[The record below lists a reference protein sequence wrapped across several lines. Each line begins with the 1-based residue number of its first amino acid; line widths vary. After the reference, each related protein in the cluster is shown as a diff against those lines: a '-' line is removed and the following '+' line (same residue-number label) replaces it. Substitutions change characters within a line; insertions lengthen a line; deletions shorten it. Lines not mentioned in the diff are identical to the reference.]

1 MINKILIRTSD
12 RKTLHKDR
20 RSLGMNGENL
30 QEVLLF
36 CLDEKIEGNGIV
48 EVELPDGTK
57 GMIEVD
63 RTEEGY
69 ELPVKS
75 SLLTQTGFVKF
86 QLRIL
91 HDNEEIF
98 KSEIIALEVKD
109 SINATETIPEQYL
122 TWIDTLTNLKQ
133 DLEKSESERVSN
145 ENERISAEEARQEN
159 FTEMQETISSA
170 VSNIKNLTEEYNTN
184 AEKETKKFNDNA
196 VEQTKTFNDNSDSR
210 LAEYDKNH
218 TDKMKEYDGN
228 AIAKLDAYNEND
240 TDKTNAYNANDIT
253 KTKAYNDNTV
263 LKEKAFND
271 IVTESTEAFNTN
283 VEQKETEL
291 ENLAEEKIN
300 EYNQVSAELTA
311 KVEQVQAENKLIK
324 EQIPSATA
332 SGNNIHI
339 EDSSNLDFEWKVKS
353 GHRQATREGY
363 NCFQIP
369 FASKTVSGVTITTNE
384 DKSIVANGTMT
395 ATWIIFEQQDITDIL
410 EDLQTYTVWQK
421 NYSTELKGIYLQVRQ
436 VEIEDE
442 TKVTNYFSANKKV
455 TFTVDKSKYKYTI
468 NLQTSGTIE
477 TFNNYTNAYMLY
489 KGTDDKAYEQ
499 YGASPSPNY
508 SSEIETVG
516 SNVNL
521 LENKTISQTLSGV
534 DFLVKEDKSIIVN
547 GTSTDRIN
555 FVLSS
560 NNKLKAGTYTLS
572 GCPDGG
578 SITSYHLDV
587 ALIGTKTYL
596 IDNGSSNT
604 SKLDNDLDNLT
615 YRILIEKGVTLNSVV
630 FKPKL
635 EEGVVATPYSLFGM
649 GSVEANIISGNI
661 FDIKK
666 TGLTTRTARGVTITL
681 DQDGTITVNGTA
693 TDNNNFTFTFNR
705 HYFEFYKGQKYTIF
719 QQKISGE
726 ATGLLATHFNFYN
739 EEDKLT
745 WGWLSVNGLNAS
757 KIAQKTANERG
768 YAKTFILYIV
778 KGVTYANYKIKLM
791 VLEGDY
797 TLDTVPEHIEHQSQT
812 AIMPIQQ
819 EMLEGDYVAGVEHH
833 EWKKVVLDGTENWRE
848 ITTNNLKRFFY
859 EVNVASINDNNSV
872 NCSSNYFKG
881 TSRNKLEHSSGDEV
895 SVADRFL
902 NILSKKIETKEDFK
916 AWLKSKYDEGNPVVV
931 YYKLATPLNLELTE
945 GQKAIRDTKLYTYKN
960 ITNIDVSDELA
971 SIDVEYKKDLD
982 LEHEKLQNQIDEIR
996 QLISTTETSAL
1007 LLDNLQKDAESE
1019 VK

>member
-1 MINKILIRTSD
+1 MVNKILIRKSD

-48 EVELPDGTK
+48 EVELPDETK

-91 HDNEEIF
+91 HDNVEIF

-109 SINATETIPEQYL
+109 SINATETIPEQYP
-122 TWIDTLTNLKQ
+122 TWIDNLTTLKQ
-133 DLEKSESERVSN
+133 ELEKAESERVSN

-196 VEQTKTFNDNSDSR
+196 VEQTKAFNDNSDSK

-228 AIAKLDAYNEND
+228 AIAKLD
-240 TDKTNAYNANDIT
+240 
-253 KTKAYNDNTV
+253 AYNDNTV

-332 SGNNIHI
+332 SGNNIHV
-339 EDSSNLDFEWKVKS
+339 EDSSNLDFDWKIN
-353 GHRQATREGY
+353 GNQHQATREGY
-363 NCFQIP
+363 NLLDTSEEKWQQGYFDYTNHTGDYIENNLYRVCQKEKKFYDKQ
-369 FASKTVSGVTITTNE
+369 TTITAIIPESFAFRIDGWNQDGTYAGEVKAWYDDSPEKTTFVIQANLYCAITLGSKNNMMNVNPKTLSKYEFLFYEGTE
-384 DKSIVANGTMT
+384 DKP
-395 ATWIIFEQQDITDIL
+395 
-410 EDLQTYTVWQK
+410 
-421 NYSTELKGIYLQVRQ
+421 
-436 VEIEDE
+436 
-442 TKVTNYFSANKKV
+442 
-455 TFTVDKSKYKYTI
+455 
-468 NLQTSGTIE
+468 
-477 TFNNYTNAYMLY
+477 
-489 KGTDDKAYEQ
+489 YEP
-499 YGASPSPNY
+499 YGASPSPDY
-508 SSEIETVG
+508 PSEVETVG
-516 SNVNL
+516 SNANL
-521 LENKTISQTLSGV
+521 LENKAISQTLNGV

-578 SITSYHLDV
+578 SVTSYHLDV

-635 EEGVVATPYSLFGM
+635 EEGIVATPYSLFGM

-666 TGLTTRTARGVTITL
+666 TGLTTQTARGVTITL

-693 TDNNNFTFTFNR
+693 TDNNNFSFTFNR
-705 HYFEFYKGQKYTIF
+705 HYFEFYKGQKYTFF

-726 ATGLLATHFNFYN
+726 ATGYLATHFNFYN

-745 WGWLSVNGLNAS
+745 WGWLSANSLNAS